1 MPQIFTFVF
10 MDVQK
15 FLDQGE
21 ELYLPNVSADV
32 VILGF
37 KDGELKVLL
46 LEFEGS
52 WALPGGYVGKD
63 ESVSDAAVRV
73 LEERTG
79 LQQPYLRLFQ
89 VFGDRDR
96 NFASEFERLL
106 KAAGYHWNKDLWIN
120 DRFVSLAYYA
130 LIHIE
135 DARPTGG
142 IFSQPCAWHNLDD
155 LPPMLMDHAK
165 IALESRT
172 QLKRDIGME
181 QISFNLLPEEFTMPQ
196 LHKLHERILERKL
209 ERSRFQKKM
218 LSLDI
223 FERLPEPKAD
233 APRRKPFLYRFKKE
247 G

>member
-1 MPQIFTFVF
+1 MPQISTFVF
-10 MDVQK
+10 MDVQN

-21 ELYLPNVSADV
+21 KLYLPNVSVDI

-37 KDGELKVLL
+37 KDRELKVLL

-79 LQQPYLRLFQ
+79 LKQPYLRLFQ
-89 VFGDRDR
+89 VFGNKNR
-96 NFASEFERLL
+96 NFAAEFERLL
-106 KAAGYHWNKDLWIN
+106 KAAGYHWSKDLWIN
-120 DRFVSLAYYA
+120 KRFISLAYYA

-135 DARPTGG
+135 DAQPTGG

-155 LPPMLMDHAK
+155 LPHMLMDHAE

-196 LHKLHERILERKL
+196 LHKLHECILEKKL

-218 LSLDI
+218 LSLDV

-233 APRRKPFLYRFKKE
+233 APRRKPFLYRFKK
-247 G
+247 GG